1 MTTLPPIAIGSP
13 SRWLAPLGLA
23 VLVVGLFFIR
33 LGEDVPL
40 RSHEALLAETARNM
54 VLERPVQLADG
65 SRPSPWL
72 VPNFNDTPRLRK
84 TPLPYWAVAGLASLA
99 GGVDEWTARLPSALA
114 ALGTVLVVMA
124 LMRRQSDRPTARLA
138 GAALATSGLFLVMA
152 RTAQADMMLA
162 FFSSAAVAALWMAV
176 ETHGRRRFGWLV
188 LAGAAAALAMLAK
201 GPVPAVV
208 LPAPLAVAAGVM
220 IARLVRLR
228 ESPQARRAQWAW
240 TLGGAA
246 AGAVLFAAIA
256 LPWVAYLYLRVPEA
270 LAIMKAE
277 SVDRSTGDFGH
288 QEPFYFYLVRLPL
301 LAGPWTV
308 FLIHGIVLA
317 AKRARREAAARPWLG
332 FLGAWLLG
340 PLVAFSAAAGKQDH
354 YILPV
359 FPACAVLA
367 AMSLRH
373 FLAPATPQAEKAGIR
388 IMQAH
393 GGILMALGAAGF
405 LAMGYLVMQPS
416 LLPPAPHGFQAVAP
430 AVAEKGLLAPVAYLL
445 IICLVGGAAAAVLAV
460 PQGLHRSLVALVATV
475 AAAFLLAWVTVI
487 GPLDR
492 ATTAAEFGRQVR
504 REAPPD
510 APLFSFTGANNT
522 VIFYAGRPIP
532 ILPTPDRVRQEL
544 ARGRPFY
551 LICYERNLEALGLA
565 AGLTPVVHRTNPLRP
580 SEGFWLFRGGPPAL
594 SLGGPGA
601 VGGGPPALS
610 LGGPGAVGGC
620 PVPFLPHP
628 APVRRRPWRAVAWP
642 CQQRQAEHGFRI
654 VPEVTAYRPT
664 KFLPAEIPLTG
675 HADSATM

>member
-1 MTTLPPIAIGSP
+1 MTPLPPIPIGEPRRP
-13 SRWLAPLGLA
+13 SRLGRAVPGWLAPLGLA
-23 VLVVGLFFIR
+23 VLLGSLLFVR

-54 VLERPVQLADG
+54 VLQRPVQLPDG

-72 VPNFNDTPRLRK
+72 VPNFSDTPRLCK
-84 TPLPYWAVAGLASLA
+84 TPLPYWTVAGLAYLT

-124 LMRRQSDRPTARLA
+124 LVRRRGDRPTARLA

-162 FFSSAAVAALWMAV
+162 FFCTAALAALWMAV
-176 ETHGRRRFGWLV
+176 ETHGRRRFAWLV

-201 GPVPAVV
+201 GPVPAIVF
-208 LPAPLAVAAGVM
+208 PAPLAVAAGM
-220 IARLVRLR
+220 MLARLVRSR
-228 ESPQARRAQWAW
+228 QPRQARLADWGW

-256 LPWVAYLYLRVPEA
+256 LPWLACVYLRVPEA

-288 QEPFYFYLVRLPL
+288 VEPFYFYLIRLPL

-308 FLIHGIVLA
+308 FLVHGIVLA
-317 AKRARREAAARPWLG
+317 ARRARQEAAARPWLG
-332 FLGAWLLG
+332 FLGAWLFG

-359 FPACAVLA
+359 FPACAVLM

-405 LAMGYLVMQPS
+405 LVMGHLMMQ
-416 LLPPAPHGFQAVAP
+416 LGALPPTPHWPSQTVALAV
-430 AVAEKGLLAPVAYLL
+430 VEKGLLAPVTYVL
-445 IICLVGGAAAAVLAV
+445 IIFIVGGAAAAVLAV
-460 PQGLHRSLVALVATV
+460 PQGLHRSLVALVATFAAVFLV
-475 AAAFLLAWVTVI
+475 AWATVI

-504 REAPPD
+504 REAPPE
-510 APLFSFTGANNT
+510 APLFSFADANNT
-522 VIFYAGRPIP
+522 VIFYAARPIA
-532 ILPTPDRVRQEL
+532 ILPTASPPCGGPDRVRQEL

-551 LICYERNLEALGLA
+551 LICYERDLEALGLA
-565 AGLTPVVHRTNPLRP
+565 AGLAPVVRLTNPLRP
-580 SEGFWLFRGGPPAL
+580 SDGFRLFRGGAEERPP
-594 SLGGPGA
+594 SGP
-601 VGGGPPALS
+601 
-610 LGGPGAVGGC
+610 
-620 PVPFLPHP
+620 
-628 APVRRRPWRAVAWP
+628 
-642 CQQRQAEHGFRI
+642 
-654 VPEVTAYRPT
+654 
-664 KFLPAEIPLTG
+664 
-675 HADSATM
+675 

>member
-1 MTTLPPIAIGSP
+1 MTTLPPIPIGDP
-13 SRWLAPLGLA
+13 RRWLAPLGLA
-23 VLVVGLFFIR
+23 VLVGSLLFVR

-84 TPLPYWAVAGLASLA
+84 TPLPYWAVAGLAYLT

-114 ALGTVLVVMA
+114 ALGTVLIVMA
-124 LMRRQSDRPTARLA
+124 LVRRRSDRPTARLA

-162 FFSSAAVAALWMAV
+162 FFCTAALAALWMAV
-176 ETHGRRRFGWLV
+176 ETHGRRRFAWLV

-201 GPVPAVV
+201 GPVPAIV
-208 LPAPLAVAAGVM
+208 LPAPLAVAAGLM
-220 IARLVRLR
+220 IVRLVRSGPPPGAR
-228 ESPQARRAQWAW
+228 SPSGVPLPGEAAQPGAAVPHGRRAEWAW

-256 LPWVAYLYLRVPEA
+256 LPWLAYVYLRVPEA

-277 SVDRSTGDFGH
+277 SVDRSTGNFGH
-288 QEPFYFYLVRLPL
+288 GEPFYFYLIRLPL

-308 FLIHGIVLA
+308 FFIHGIVLA
-317 AKRARREAAARPWLG
+317 ARRAAGGGAEERPWLG
-332 FLGAWLLG
+332 FLGAWLFG

-359 FPACAVLA
+359 FPACAVLM

-405 LAMGYLVMQPS
+405 LVMGHLMMQ
-416 LLPPAPHGFQAVAP
+416 LGALPPTPHWPSQTVALAV
-430 AVAEKGLLAPVAYLL
+430 VEKGLLAPVTYVL
-445 IICLVGGAAAAVLAV
+445 IIFIVGGAAAAVLAV
-460 PQGLHRSLVALVATV
+460 PQGLHRSLVALVATFAAVFLV
-475 AAAFLLAWVTVI
+475 AWATVI

-504 REAPPD
+504 REAPPE
-510 APLFSFTGANNT
+510 APLFSFADANNT
-522 VIFYAGRPIP
+522 VIFYAARPIA
-532 ILPTPDRVRQEL
+532 ILPTASPPCGGPDRVRQEL

-551 LICYERNLEALGLA
+551 LICYERDLEALGLA
-565 AGLTPVVHRTNPLRP
+565 AGLAPVVRLTNPLRP
-580 SEGFWLFRGGPPAL
+580 SDGFRLFRGGAEERPP
-594 SLGGPGA
+594 SGP
-601 VGGGPPALS
+601 
-610 LGGPGAVGGC
+610 
-620 PVPFLPHP
+620 
-628 APVRRRPWRAVAWP
+628 
-642 CQQRQAEHGFRI
+642 
-654 VPEVTAYRPT
+654 
-664 KFLPAEIPLTG
+664 
-675 HADSATM
+675 